1 MSLPVGDGRALL
13 PPTEPVR
20 TGPIH
25 GDPLFPPPDLTRRLP
40 YVALNMV
47 ATIDGRAAVNGTA
60 IGLGSPTDYRLLRRL
75 RGEADA
81 VLHGA
86 GTVRAHRLTP
96 RVDDDARAA
105 RVARGQS
112 TQPAGVVVSGS
123 GRLSAEH
130 PYFTSATVE
139 WPRLVYTA
147 EPTAR
152 SLGSRPGVE
161 VIVQP
166 GPPLDL
172 TALLEDLAQR
182 GLRRIVCEG
191 GPNLNRPLL
200 AAGLVDE
207 LFVTLAPRLDAGLD
221 PLTLLTG
228 ERLPAIRLELRSVFE
243 RESEL
248 FLRYKVGAPTIG
260 AMT

>member
-1 MSLPVGDGRALL
+1 MTLPVGDGRALL

-25 GDPLFPPPDLTRRLP
+25 GDPLLPPPDPSRRRP

-47 ATIDGRAAVNGTA
+47 ATLDGRAAVDGTA
-60 IGLGSPTDYRLLRRL
+60 VGLGSATDYRLLRRL

-96 RVDDDARAA
+96 RVDDEALAA
-105 RVARGQS
+105 RLARGQAK
-112 TQPAGVVVSGS
+112 QPAGVVVSGS

-130 PYFTSATVE
+130 PYFTTATAD

-147 EPTAR
+147 QPTAR
-152 SLGSRPGVE
+152 SLEARPGVE

-172 TALLEDLAQR
+172 ELLLEDLGRR
-182 GLRRIVCEG
+182 GLWRIVCEG

-221 PLTLLTG
+221 PLTLVVG
-228 ERLPAIRLELRSVFE
+228 ERLPPIRLEVRSVFE

-248 FLRYKVGAPTIG
+248 FLRYKVALPQSVL
-260 AMT
+260 